1 MLQAKTTAKTDRE
14 KADEVQAALREVLP
28 AREFRAVD
36 LWLGTLFPYQ
46 REWALCWDRFAICNK
61 ARQIGT
67 SHATAAATVLWA
79 MMGEQTSI
87 ISIGQDEGDEFLL
100 KCRMHAEMLCEL
112 GSVWARATPTAS
124 KLSFTNTSGRILARP
139 STSAGRSLSGNVVLD
154 EFAYHGT
161 NDGRVWDGAA
171 AVTLH
176 NGRLRIISTPNG
188 TGNLFHEVWTNPKSN
203 KGYRKFEFPIKRAI
217 ADGMSLNMDQLW
229 SMAHGDPRVFAQ
241 IFECSFLDGA
251 EQYLATSD
259 ITAAID
265 DDACGQ
271 CQGDIYAGLDV
282 GLVNDLSSLVIV
294 RQDAYTGRCHIV
306 DREDWKRTDWT
317 AQQEGIEAAHRR
329 WNFRRLCVDA
339 TGLGSVPAEL
349 LQKKLGR
356 QRVEPVT
363 FSSQTKEEL
372 ATTLYQA
379 FADRMVVMRR
389 DRDLVDDLCAIRRIV
404 TTGGAVRYDAE
415 RSERGHADR
424 AWALALALYACSSKP
439 ARRNER
445 GSAVA

>member
-1 MLQAKTTAKTDRE
+1 MVATVTTSQAKTDR
-14 KADEVQAALREVLP
+14 ALAALREALP
-28 AREFRAVD
+28 AREFHAVS
-36 LWLGTLFPYQ
+36 LWLDTFFPFQ
-46 REWALCWDRFAICNK
+46 REWVLCWDRFAICNK

-67 SHATAAATVLWA
+67 SHTTAAAAVLWA
-79 MMGEQTSI
+79 MLGECTSV
-87 ISIGQDEGDEFLL
+87 ISIGQDESDEVLL
-100 KCRMHAEMLCEL
+100 KSRLHAEMLYEL
-112 GSVWARATPTAS
+112 GSRWAMPSATAS
-124 KLSFTNTSGRILARP
+124 KLTFPNSGGRILARP
-139 STSAGRSLSGNVVLD
+139 ASSSGRSLSGNVILD
-154 EFAYHGT
+154 EFAYHGLR
-161 NDGRVWDGAA
+161 DQLVWDGAA
-171 AVTLH
+171 AVTMH
-176 NGRLRIISTPNG
+176 RGRLRVISTPNG
-188 TGNLFHEVWTNPKSN
+188 TGNLFHELWTNPKSN
-203 KGYRKFEFPIKRAI
+203 KGFTKFEFPIKRAI
-217 ADGMSLNMDQLW
+217 ADGMVLDMDQLW
-229 SMAHGDPRVFAQ
+229 TMAHGDPRVFAQ
-241 IFECSFLDGA
+241 FFECSFLDGA
-251 EQYLATSD
+251 EQYLATAD

-439 ARRNER
+439 ARRRE
-445 GSAVA
+445 GGAAVA

>member
-1 MLQAKTTAKTDRE
+1 MDPVLQTLQTALPSGE
-14 KADEVQAALREVLP
+14 FAALTAWLSTFYAFQRRWVLEP
-28 AREFRAVD
+28 ARFALAV
-36 LWLGTLFPYQ
+36 
-46 REWALCWDRFAICNK
+46 K
-61 ARQIGT
+61 ARQIGF
-67 SHATAAATVLWA
+67 SHSTAAWAVLRAGLLGETTTVVSL
-79 MMGEQTSI
+79 
-87 ISIGQDEGDEFLL
+87 GQRESDEVLA
-100 KCRMHAEMLCEL
+100 KSAQHAGALAEL
-112 GSVWARATPTAS
+112 GSTWCRARPKGEALLFDS
-124 KLSFTNTSGRILARP
+124 GGRILALP
-139 STSAGRSLSGNVVLD
+139 ASSGGRGFTGNVVLD
-154 EFAYHGT
+154 EAAYHGVRGA
-161 NDGRVWDGAA
+161 DVWDAA
-171 AVTLH
+171 SAVTMH
-176 NGRLRIISTPNG
+176 GYSLRVVSTPNG
-188 TGNLFHEVWTNPKSN
+188 TGNLFARLATEPAAN
-203 KGYRKFEFPIKRAI
+203 KGWSIHRVTIDDAI
-217 ADGMSLNMDQLW
+217 RDGMRVNLDDCW
-229 SMAHGDPRVFAQ
+229 RMAAGDPRVFAQ
-241 IFECSFLDGA
+241 LFQGSFLDGA
-251 EQYLATSD
+251 EQYLSTTD

-363 FSSQTKEEL
+363 FSSHTKEEL

-424 AWALALALYACSSKP
+424 AWALALALYACSNKP

>member
-1 MLQAKTTAKTDRE
+1 MDLLGTIRPA
-14 KADEVQAALREVLP
+14 LP
-28 AREFRAVD
+28 AREFAALSAWVS
-36 LWLGTLFPYQ
+36 TFYPFQ
-46 REWALCWDRFAICNK
+46 REWLLETALFAICNK
-61 ARQIGT
+61 GRQIGMT
-67 SHATAAATVLWA
+67 HTTAGWAVLRGA
-79 MMGEQTSI
+79 FMGETTTI
-87 ISIGQDEGDEFLL
+87 ISKGERESL
-100 KCRMHAEMLCEL
+100 EMLDAVEKHAGVLVAL
-112 GSVWARATPTAS
+112 GSVWARGAS
-124 KLSFTNTSGRILARP
+124 PRGQWRTGEQSRFASGGRAIALPA
-139 STSAGRSLSGNVVLD
+139 SSGGRSFSGNVILD
-154 EFAYHGT
+154 EFAYHE
-161 NDGRVWDGAA
+161 GRADKVWDGAA
-171 AVTLH
+171 AVALH
-176 NGRLRIISTPNG
+176 DFCVRIISTPNG
-188 TGNLFHEVWTNPKSN
+188 TGNLFHTLWSDPKQSE
-203 KGYRKFEFPIKRAI
+203 GYARHLVPIERAI
-217 ADGMSLNMDQLW
+217 DEGYPVDLKKCWQI
-229 SMAHGDPRVFAQ
+229 AHGDPRVYAQ
-241 IFECSFLDGA
+241 KFQCSFLDGA

-271 CQGDIYAGLDV
+271 CQGDVYAGLDV

-363 FSSQTKEEL
+363 FSSHTKEEL